1 MPSETILSLIKTV
14 NYVTIFPDTA
24 QHCYV
29 FLQKGI
35 PKMKRKK
42 AILLVSFGTSYLESK
57 KKTIDR
63 IAADVRDAF
72 PEYTLYQ
79 AWTSKMI
86 LSLLQTRD
94 NLHIPSLEEAMAE
107 ITSHGIE
114 ELIVQPTHLINGLE
128 NEVMIRTIL
137 KHTSPGL
144 QVTFGDPLL
153 TTTEDHRT
161 ALACLLSEYPA
172 LSADEALVLMG
183 HGTSHH
189 ANAVYAALDYMLKEM
204 GYPNIFMGTVEAYP
218 DLQTLIAQVKK
229 TPAKRVHLCP
239 FMLVAGDHANNDM
252 AGDQKSSWKSLFEAS
267 GYEVICHLKGLGEY
281 AGIRNIYLEHLNR
294 AAAN

>member
-1 MPSETILSLIKTV
+1 
-14 NYVTIFPDTA
+14 
-24 QHCYV
+24 
-29 FLQKGI
+29 
-35 PKMKRKK
+35 MKRKK

-161 ALACLLSEYPA
+161 ALACL
-172 LSADEALVLMG
+172 
-183 HGTSHH
+183 
-189 ANAVYAALDYMLKEM
+189 
-204 GYPNIFMGTVEAYP
+204 
-218 DLQTLIAQVKK
+218 
-229 TPAKRVHLCP
+229 
-239 FMLVAGDHANNDM
+239 
-252 AGDQKSSWKSLFEAS
+252 
-267 GYEVICHLKGLGEY
+267 
-281 AGIRNIYLEHLNR
+281 
-294 AAAN
+294 